1 MQSRWAYEWGGSNM
15 FTYNA
20 EKIMGPCKWLQL
32 VYGLFSKRGNQFP
45 LLILNCFPKWM
56 HTFPFLKH

>member
-1 MQSRWAYEWGGSNM
+1 M

-20 EKIMGPCKWLQL
+20 EKIVAPPKWLQL

-45 LLILNCFPKWM
+45 LVILNYFPKWIR
-56 HTFPFLKH
+56 TFPFLKH